1 MYTLNMLDG
10 LKRSLA
16 GFSASIGLLRRL
28 VRSRFGSK
36 IRVRV
41 LIRGRIGAG
50 WHDVDR
56 NFRLAAGAT
65 LAELL
70 LVADRAGVPLSE
82 AIRSSPHLRDTLMIN
97 GERCPLETNRERPLE
112 DGDEIYLLAPVAGGS
127 GGAWKKDSFEARL
140 ERVLRRKILDC
151 KRLAA
156 VERLSGGASQETWR
170 LRFETAAGERQLA
183 LRRSPGGKQ
192 AEDRAVERR
201 APGLRIEAKLMQV
214 ARRHGIPAP
223 EVFHVLEPADELGV
237 GFVMEWLDGI
247 TLGARI
253 VRSPDLAEVRPRLA
267 RQCGEILGRLHT
279 IDLEAHGLDRDLARL
294 SAVDF
299 IEQTRR
305 RYEALDTPQPMI
317 DFTARWLLENLP
329 ESTGQTLVHNDFRNG
344 NLMVDRTGVI
354 AVLDWEIAHI
364 GDPMRDLGWI
374 CTNSWRYGA
383 GPELPVGGFGA
394 YEDLFAGYEAT
405 SGQQVDLRRVQYW
418 EVFGSFWWAVSTL
431 GMTRYYRQGLDRSV
445 ERVAIG
451 RRTTECQVDCV
462 NLLIP
467 GPVELVAAPEQPA
480 DPDMPRLDELVGATR
495 DFLHGQVRDET
506 KGRTRFHALVAGN
519 ALDIVCRDLH
529 FGAEHRRR
537 EHERLRRLLDA
548 EGPLPELRWKL
559 VHAIREGRIALDDSR
574 LQDHLRATVVNQIAI
589 DQPKYSGF
597 RTAAK
602 GGG

>member
-1 MYTLNMLDG
+1 MRN
-10 LKRSLA
+10 
-16 GFSASIGLLRRL
+16 LLRRL
-28 VRSRFGSK
+28 VRSRSVPG

-56 NFRLAAGAT
+56 TFRLAPGAT

-70 LVADRAGVPLSE
+70 PAADRAGVPLTE

-97 GERCPLETNRERPLE
+97 GERCPLETNRERQLE

-127 GGAWKKDSFEARL
+127 GTGRGAGSGSGAWEKDSFEARL
-140 ERVLRRKILDC
+140 ESVLGREIDGC
-151 KRLAA
+151 EGLAS
-156 VERLSGGASQETWR
+156 VERLSGGASQETYR
-170 LRFETAAGERQLA
+170 LRIKTEAGDRQLA
-183 LRRSPGGKQ
+183 LRRSQGGRKEE
-192 AEDRAVERR
+192 ARAVERS

-223 EVFHVLEPADELGV
+223 EVFHVLEPADELGA
-237 GFVMEWLDGI
+237 GFVMEWLDGVA
-247 TLGARI
+247 LGARI
-253 VRSPDLAEVRPRLA
+253 VRSPDLAAVRPRLA
-267 RQCGEILGRLHT
+267 RQCGEILGRLHG
-279 IDLEAHGLDRDLARL
+279 IDLEAHGLDTDLARL
-294 SAVDF
+294 SAMDF
-299 IEQTRR
+299 IEQTRH

-317 DFTARWLLENLP
+317 DFTARWLTLNLP
-329 ESTGQTLVHNDFRNG
+329 ESTEQTLVHNDFRNG

-405 SGQQVDLRRVQYW
+405 SGHRVDPHRVRYW

-431 GMTRYYRQGLDRSV
+431 GMTRHYRQGLDRSV

-462 NLLIP
+462 NQLIP
-467 GPVELVAAPEQPA
+467 GPVELVAAPEQLS
-480 DPDMPRLDELVGATR
+480 DPDMPRLDELVGASR
-495 DFLHGQVRDET
+495 DFLRGQVRDET
-506 KGRTRFHALVAGN
+506 TGRTRFHALVAGN

-537 EHERLRRLLDA
+537 EHERLRCLLDA
-548 EGPLPELRWKL
+548 DGPLLELRWKL
-559 VHAIREGRIALDDSR
+559 VRAIREGQVALDDSR
-574 LQDHLRATVVNQIAI
+574 LHEHLRATVVNQIAI

-597 RTAAK
+597 RTAAE
-602 GGG
+602 GAGQAR

>member
-1 MYTLNMLDG
+1 M
-10 LKRSLA
+10 
-16 GFSASIGLLRRL
+16 GLLRRL
-28 VRSRFGSK
+28 VPSRSGTK

-56 NFRLAAGAT
+56 TFRLARGAT

-70 LVADRAGVPLSE
+70 PAADRAGVPLAE
-82 AIRSSPHLRDTLMIN
+82 AIEASPHLRDTLMIN
-97 GERCPLETNRERPLE
+97 GERCPLESNRDRPLA

-127 GGAWKKDSFEARL
+127 EDDGGGQAGGSAATAWTRDSFEDRL
-140 ERVLRRKILDC
+140 ERVLQREVDGC
-151 KRLAA
+151 ERLTA
-156 VERLSGGASQETWR
+156 VERLSGGASQETYR
-170 LRFETAAGERQLA
+170 LRIDAADGPRQLA
-183 LRRSPGGKQ
+183 LRRSQGGK
-192 AEDRAVERR
+192 AEEARAVERS
-201 APGLRIEAKLMQV
+201 APGLRIEAKLMRV
-214 ARRHGIPAP
+214 ARENGIPEP
-223 EVFHVLEPADELGV
+223 EVHYVLEPDDGLGA

-247 TLGARI
+247 ALGARI

-279 IDLEAHGLDRDLARL
+279 IDLEAHGLDRHLATL
-294 SAVDF
+294 SAADF
-299 IEQTRR
+299 IEQTRG

-317 DFTARWLLENLP
+317 DFTGRWLMENLP
-329 ESTGQTLVHNDFRNG
+329 ESPERTLVHNDFRNG
-344 NLMVDRTGVI
+344 NLMVDETGVS

-383 GPELPVGGFGA
+383 GPELPVGGFGT

-405 SGQQVDLRRVQYW
+405 GGKAVDLERVQYW

-431 GMTRYYRQGLDRSV
+431 GMTQHYRQGLDRSV
-445 ERVAIG
+445 ERVTIG

-467 GPVELVAAPEQPA
+467 GPVELVAPPEQLP
-480 DPDMPRLDELVGATR
+480 DPDMPRLEELVGATR
-495 DFLHGQVRDET
+495 DFLHGPVREET
-506 KGRTRFHALVAGN
+506 TGRTRFHALVAGN
-519 ALDIVCRDLH
+519 ALDIVYRDLH

-537 EHERLRRLLDA
+537 EHERLRNLLDA
-548 EGPLPELRWKL
+548 EGPLLELRWKL
-559 VHAIREGRIALDDSR
+559 VHAIREEAIALGDAR
-574 LQDHLRATVVNQIAI
+574 LHEHLRATVVNQIAI

-597 RTAAK
+597 RTAASRRQP
-602 GGG
+602 

>member
-1 MYTLNMLDG
+1 M
-10 LKRSLA
+10 
-16 GFSASIGLLRRL
+16 GLLRSL
-28 VRSRFGSK
+28 VRSRSGTK

-56 NFRLAAGAT
+56 TFRLPQGAT

-70 LVADRAGVPLSE
+70 PLADRAGVPLSE
-82 AIRSSPHLRDTLMIN
+82 AIRASPHLRDTLMIN
-97 GERCPLETNRERPLE
+97 GERCPLDANRERPLE

-127 GGAWKKDSFEARL
+127 GRDAWTPDSFEARL
-140 ERVLRRKILDC
+140 ESVLRREIAGC
-151 KRLAA
+151 RRLAA
-156 VERLSGGASQETWR
+156 VERLSGGASQETYR
-170 LRFETAAGERQLA
+170 LRIETEAGDRQLA
-183 LRRSPGGKQ
+183 LRRSQGGKQ
-192 AEDRAVERR
+192 EEARAVERS

-214 ARRHGIPAP
+214 ARSNGIPEP
-223 EVFHVLEPADELGV
+223 EVFYVLEPDDELGG

-247 TLGARI
+247 ALGARI
-253 VRSPDLAEVRPRLA
+253 VRSPDLAEVRPKLA

-279 IDLEAHGLDRDLARL
+279 IDLEAHGLDRDLASL
-294 SAVDF
+294 SAEDF
-299 IEQTRR
+299 IRQTRG

-317 DFTARWLLENLP
+317 DFTARWLMENLP
-329 ESTGQTLVHNDFRNG
+329 ESPDQTLVHNDFRNG
-344 NLMVDRTGVI
+344 NLMVDRTGVN

-383 GPELPVGGFGA
+383 GPDLPVGGFGT

-405 SGQQVDLRRVQYW
+405 SGKAVDLKRVQYW

-431 GMTRYYRQGLDRSV
+431 GMTQHYRQGLDRSV
-445 ERVAIG
+445 ERVTIG

-467 GPVELVAAPEQPA
+467 GPVELVAVPERLP
-480 DPDMPRLDELVGATR
+480 DPDMPRLEELVGATR

-506 KGRTRFHALVAGN
+506 TGRTRFHALVAGN
-519 ALDIVCRDLH
+519 ALDIVYRDLH
-529 FGAEHRRR
+529 SGAEHRRR

-548 EGPLPELRWKL
+548 EGSLLELRWKL
-559 VHAIREGRIALDDSR
+559 VRAIREDAIGLDDTG
-574 LQDHLRATVVNQIAI
+574 LHEHLRATVINQIAI

-597 RTAAK
+597 KTAAARLD
-602 GGG
+602 

>member
-1 MYTLNMLDG
+1 M
-10 LKRSLA
+10 
-16 GFSASIGLLRRL
+16 GLLRNL
-28 VRSRFGSK
+28 IGPRSHPA

-56 NFRLAAGAT
+56 TFRLTPGAT

-70 LVADRAGVPLSE
+70 PAADRAGVPLSE
-82 AIRSSPHLRDTLMIN
+82 AISNSPHLRDTLMIN
-97 GERCPLETNRERPLE
+97 GERCPLESHRDRPLE
-112 DGDEIYLLAPVAGGS
+112 DGDEIYLLAPVAGG
-127 GGAWKKDSFEARL
+127 GGATWAPKSFEARL
-140 ERVLRRKILDC
+140 ERVLHRELNDC
-151 KRLAA
+151 ERLVG
-156 VERLSGGASQETWR
+156 VERLSGGASQETYR
-170 LRFETAAGERQLA
+170 LEIKTSAGLRTLA
-183 LRRSPGGKQ
+183 LRRSQGGKGEE
-192 AEDRAVERR
+192 ARAVERS

-214 ARRHGIPAP
+214 ARENGIPEP
-223 EVFHVLEPADELGV
+223 EVFYVLEPGDELGA
-237 GFVMEWLDGI
+237 GFVMEWLDGVA
-247 TLGARI
+247 LGARI
-253 VRSPDLAEVRPRLA
+253 VRSPDLAETRPMLA

-279 IDLEAHGLDRDLARL
+279 IDLEGHGLDQDLASL

-317 DFTARWLLENLP
+317 DFTARWLMENLP
-329 ESTGQTLVHNDFRNG
+329 DSPKRTLVHNDFRNG

-383 GPELPVGGFGA
+383 GPELPVGGFGT

-405 SGQQVDLRRVQYW
+405 SGRRVDLERVRYW

-431 GMTRYYRQGLDRSV
+431 GMTQHYRQGLDRSV
-445 ERVAIG
+445 ERVTIG

-467 GPVELVAAPEQPA
+467 GPVELVAAPEERP
-480 DPDMPRLDELVGATR
+480 DPDMPRLEELVGATR
-495 DFLHGQVRDET
+495 DFLHGQVREAT
-506 KGRTRFHALVAGN
+506 AGRTRFHALVAGN
-519 ALDIVCRDLH
+519 ALDIVYRDLLC
-529 FGAEHRRR
+529 GSEHRRR
-537 EHERLRRLLDA
+537 EQERLRRLLDA
-548 EGPLPELRWKL
+548 DGSLSHLRWQL
-559 VHAIREGRIALDDSR
+559 VHAIRDGRIPLDDPK
-574 LQDHLRATVVNQIAI
+574 LHDHLRATVVNQIAI

-597 RTAAK
+597 KTAAARRTTSAER
-602 GGG
+602 GAGELDTR

>member
-1 MYTLNMLDG
+1 M
-10 LKRSLA
+10 
-16 GFSASIGLLRRL
+16 GLLRSL
-28 VRSRFGSK
+28 VRSRSGTK

-56 NFRLAAGAT
+56 TFRLSPDAT

-70 LVADRAGVPLSE
+70 PAADRAGVPLSE
-82 AIRSSPHLRDTLMIN
+82 AIKSSPHLRDTLMIN

-127 GGAWKKDSFEARL
+127 GKAWKKDSFEARL
-140 ERVLRRKILDC
+140 ESVLRREIAGC
-151 KRLAA
+151 RRLAA
-156 VERLSGGASQETWR
+156 VERLSGGASQETYR
-170 LRFETAAGERQLA
+170 LRIETETGDRQLA
-183 LRRSPGGKQ
+183 LRRSQGGKQ
-192 AEDRAVERR
+192 EEARAVERS

-214 ARRHGIPAP
+214 ARENGIPEP
-223 EVFHVLEPADELGV
+223 EVFYVLEPADELGG

-247 TLGARI
+247 ALGARI
-253 VRSPDLAEVRPRLA
+253 VRSPDLAEVRPKLA

-279 IDLEAHGLDRDLARL
+279 IDLEAHDLDRDLASL
-294 SAVDF
+294 SAADF
-299 IEQTRR
+299 IEQTRG

-317 DFTARWLLENLP
+317 DFTARWLMENLP
-329 ESTGQTLVHNDFRNG
+329 ESPDQTLVHNDFRNG
-344 NLMVDRTGVI
+344 NLMVDRTGVN

-383 GPELPVGGFGA
+383 GPELPVGGFGT

-405 SGQQVDLRRVQYW
+405 SGKAVDLKRVQYW

-431 GMTRYYRQGLDRSV
+431 GMTQHYRQGLDRSV
-445 ERVAIG
+445 ERVTIG

-467 GPVELVAAPEQPA
+467 GPVELVATPEQLP
-480 DPDMPRLDELVGATR
+480 DPDMPRLEELVGATR
-495 DFLHGQVRDET
+495 DFLRGQVRDET
-506 KGRTRFHALVAGN
+506 AGRTRFHALVAGN
-519 ALDIVCRDLH
+519 ALDIVYRDLH
-529 FGAEHRRR
+529 LGVEHRRR
-537 EHERLRRLLDA
+537 EHDRLRRLLDA
-548 EGPLPELRWKL
+548 DGSLLELRWKL
-559 VHAIREGRIALDDSR
+559 VHAIREGRIPLDDLR
-574 LQDHLRATVVNQIAI
+574 LHEHLRATVVNQIAI

-597 RTAAK
+597 RTAAARRV
-602 GGG
+602 

>member
-1 MYTLNMLDG
+1 M
-10 LKRSLA
+10 
-16 GFSASIGLLRRL
+16 GLLRSL
-28 VRSRFGSK
+28 VRSRSGTK

-56 NFRLAAGAT
+56 TFRLSPDAT

-70 LVADRAGVPLSE
+70 PAADRAGVPLSE
-82 AIRSSPHLRDTLMIN
+82 AIKSSPHLRDTLMIN
-97 GERCPLETNRERPLE
+97 GERCPLEANRERPLE

-127 GGAWKKDSFEARL
+127 GDAWKKDSFEARL
-140 ERVLRRKILDC
+140 ECVLQRKIAGC
-151 KRLAA
+151 ERLATI
-156 VERLSGGASQETWR
+156 ERLSGGASQETYR
-170 LRFETAAGERQLA
+170 LRIETETGDLRELC
-183 LRRSPGGKQ
+183 LRRSPLGAGEQ
-192 AEDRAVERR
+192 ARAVERS

-214 ARRHGIPAP
+214 ARENGIPEP
-223 EVFHVLEPADELGV
+223 EVFYVLAPADELGA

-247 TLGARI
+247 ALGARI

-279 IDLEAHGLDRDLARL
+279 IDLEAHGLDRDLASL
-294 SAVDF
+294 SAADF
-299 IEQTRR
+299 IEQTRG

-317 DFTARWLLENLP
+317 DFTARWLMENLP
-329 ESTGQTLVHNDFRNG
+329 ESPDQTLVHNDFRNG
-344 NLMVDRTGVI
+344 NLMVDRTGVN

-383 GPELPVGGFGA
+383 GPELPVGGFGT
-394 YEDLFAGYEAT
+394 YEDLLAGYEAT
-405 SGQQVDLRRVQYW
+405 SGKAVDLKRVQYW

-431 GMTRYYRQGLDRSV
+431 GMTQHYRQGLDRSV
-445 ERVAIG
+445 ERVTIG

-467 GPVELVAAPEQPA
+467 GPVELVAAPEQLP
-480 DPDMPRLDELVGATR
+480 DPDMPRLEELVGATR

-506 KGRTRFHALVAGN
+506 AGRTRFHALVAGN
-519 ALDIVCRDLH
+519 ALDIVYRDLH
-529 FGAEHRRR
+529 LGVEHRRR
-537 EHERLRRLLDA
+537 EHERLSRLLDA
-548 EGPLPELRWKL
+548 DGSLLELRWQL
-559 VHAIREGRIALDDSR
+559 VQAIREGRIPLDDPG
-574 LQDHLRATVVNQIAI
+574 LHEHLRATVVNQIAI

-597 RTAAK
+597 RTAAARRT
-602 GGG
+602 